1 MYKFTVQAKRD
12 LDQIRDYTLETWEAD
27 QAYVYLGRLR
37 YGFESIEADPAVGK
51 DRRELLA
58 GMRSLAVGS
67 HTVFYTR
74 HEGDVIIVRILQQRM
89 DPHLHM

>member
-1 MYKFTVQAKRD
+1 MYKFTVQAKLD
-12 LDQIRDYTLETWEAD
+12 LDEIRDYTLETWGAD
-27 QAYVYLGRLR
+27 QAYLYVGKLR
-37 YGFESIEADPAVGK
+37 GGFESIDHDPGVGK

-67 HTVFYTR
+67 HTVFYIQ
-74 HEGDVIIVRILQQRM
+74 EAGVVIIVRILHQRM